1 MYMLRFPYS
10 IVLHQRLSER
20 HSKKSFRTIARY
32 REVNNGDVN
41 EDMNKVYGNFS
52 FLFGSVLKYVK
63 IYLSRGQKNK
73 Y

>member
-20 HSKKSFRTIARY
+20 HSKKSFRAIVRY
-32 REVNNGDVN
+32 REVNNGDMN
-41 EDMNKVYGNFS
+41 GDMNKVYGNFS
-52 FLFGSVLKYVK
+52 FLFVSVLKYVK
-63 IYLSRGQKNK
+63 IDLSPGQKNK

>member
-1 MYMLRFPYS
+1 MLRFPYS
-10 IVLHQRLSER
+10 IVLHQRFSER

-41 EDMNKVYGNFS
+41 GDMNKVYGNFS